1 MGNAGSM
8 DSQQTDFRAHN
19 VPLKLPMP
27 EPGELE
33 ERFAIVLVS
42 ARRRPGAGP
51 RGPRPGGAADP
62 GPLPFSAR
70 RERIPGPKGEAPASL
85 IVASLGLLSVLL
97 RSPRAKPSWGPG
109 MGHGAGGWLTGRP
122 RTHCLAGEAPRSA
135 CVGEVR
141 RGREGKVA
149 RAWRRGRLAAKAFCL
164 RKKLPSKPESSRT
177 IQRAPSR
184 GPAGY
189 GADGRMW
196 RVEGGAVRE
205 GELGGGRLAWQR
217 GAPPKGKEKET
228 RGSAAS
234 PSLSEEGDI

>member
-62 GPLPFSAR
+62 RPLSFSPR

-85 IVASLGLLSVLL
+85 IVASSPSSSDLPAPSLLGV
-97 RSPRAKPSWGPG
+97 PGWGTG
-109 MGHGAGGWLTGRP
+109 MG
-122 RTHCLAGEAPRSA
+122 
-135 CVGEVR
+135 VG
-141 RGREGKVA
+141 
-149 RAWRRGRLAAKAFCL
+149 
-164 RKKLPSKPESSRT
+164 
-177 IQRAPSR
+177 
-184 GPAGY
+184 
-189 GADGRMW
+189 
-196 RVEGGAVRE
+196 
-205 GELGGGRLAWQR
+205 
-217 GAPPKGKEKET
+217 
-228 RGSAAS
+228 
-234 PSLSEEGDI
+234 